1 MWMSQ
6 RLQSAQHCFVSTIE
20 KLKKNSL
27 DSSGISGL
35 LLTDLFKAFE
45 CIDHELLIAKL
56 YTYSSHKNPLFFIHS
71 YLRQRKQRTKINTSF
86 SIFAD
91 ILYGVPQGS
100 ILGKLLFDI
109 YIHNLFY
116 DTDHLDV
123 ANYADH
129 NNTPYA
135 CSSSYY
141 FGETSE
147 GY

>member
-1 MWMSQ
+1 MQQ
-6 RLQSAQHCFVSTIE
+6 RLQSAQHCFVSMIE
-20 KLKKNSL
+20 KFKKNSL

-35 LLTDLFKAFE
+35 LLTDLSKAFE

-56 YTYSSHKNPLFFIHS
+56 YAYSSDKNSLFFIHF

-123 ANYADH
+123 ANYADD